1 LSSVPSLLSIT
12 SHFFLQ
18 IAVILLTYRLLWP
31 VFRRLAQVQ
40 VVAIMV
46 AGFLLGPSVLGWLWP
61 AAQQWLF
68 PTKLTIGAET
78 FTHPNLTAIYV
89 VGQLGLVLYM
99 FLVGASFKLDILGA
113 HLRQAGATSAAGIGV
128 PLILGGVVG
137 WWMVSLGGYFTD
149 RVVHWQGGLF
159 VAAAVAIT
167 AFPMLAWIIYDSGL
181 LDTRLGTMS
190 LSCAAVDDA
199 CSWVLLATVVATA
212 KGSLLGA
219 FLAIGGGL
227 AYLLFMV
234 YIGRPLLARLESWT
248 PRRAD
253 VERTGGVPI
262 AHVSIVLLVV
272 LAASW
277 FTDVVGIY
285 SVFGAFVAGAAM
297 PRGALLDAI
306 RERFEPLTAYLL
318 IPAFFIYSGLNT
330 QLTLILDGPT
340 LLMAAV
346 VLVVSFAAKFGA
358 VGLAARWQGMSW
370 HEAGSMG
377 ALANARG
384 LMELILL
391 NIGFEAGLISG
402 KLYTILA
409 LMTIITTL
417 VATPLQRLF
426 ERRMRRT
433 GSRFGRDG
441 EEPSGDVPRA
451 SSKSS
456 LDTAPRSAPST
467 FTGRPT

>member
-1 LSSVPSLLSIT
+1 MPSLLNIT
-12 SHFFLQ
+12 YHFFLQ

-31 VFRRLAQVQ
+31 LFRRLGQVQ

-46 AGFLLGPSVLGWLWP
+46 AGFLLGPSVLGWVSP

-68 PTKLTIGAET
+68 PAKLTIGAET
-78 FTHPNLTAIYV
+78 ITHPNLTAIYV

-99 FLVGASFKLDILGA
+99 FLVGASFKLDILSA
-113 HLRQAGATSAAGIGV
+113 HSRQAGATSAAGIGV

-149 RVVHWQGGLF
+149 KVVHWQGGLF

-167 AFPMLAWIIYDSGL
+167 AFPMLAWIVYDSGL
-181 LDTRLGTMS
+181 LNTRLGTMS

-212 KGSLLGA
+212 KGSLVGA
-219 FLAIGGGL
+219 LVAVGGGV

-234 YIGRPLLARLESWT
+234 YLGRPLLARLDTWA
-248 PRRAD
+248 PPRAD
-253 VERTGGVPI
+253 VERTGGLPI
-262 AHVSIVLLVV
+262 AHVSVVLLVV

-285 SVFGAFVAGAAM
+285 SVFGAFVAGAVM
-297 PRGALLDAI
+297 PRGALLDSI

-330 QLTLILDGPT
+330 QLTLIFDGPT

-391 NIGFEAGLISG
+391 NIGFEAGLITG

-417 VATPLQRLF
+417 IATPLQRLF
-426 ERRMRRT
+426 ERRLQKS
-433 GSRFGRDG
+433 GSKFG
-441 EEPSGDVPRA
+441 PSGVEPRTQVPAEAA
-451 SSKSS
+451 SGS
-456 LDTAPRSAPST
+456 
-467 FTGRPT
+467 

>member
-1 LSSVPSLLSIT
+1 MPSLLAIT
-12 SHFFLQ
+12 YHFFLQ
-18 IAVILLTYRLLWP
+18 VAIILLTYRLLWP
-31 VFRRLAQVQ
+31 MFRRLGQVQ

-46 AGFLLGPSVLGWLWP
+46 SGFLLGPSVLGSLWP

-99 FLVGASFKLDILGA
+99 FLVGASFKLEILSA
-113 HLRQAGATSAAGIGV
+113 HSRQAGATSAAGIGV
-128 PLILGGVVG
+128 PLVLGGVVG
-137 WWMVSLGGYFTD
+137 WWMVSLGGYFTAK
-149 RVVHWQGGLF
+149 VEHWQGSLF

-167 AFPMLAWIIYDSGL
+167 AFPMLAWIVYDSGL
-181 LDTRLGTMS
+181 LNTRLGTMS
-190 LSCAAVDDA
+190 LSCAAIDDA
-199 CSWVLLATVVATA
+199 CSWVLLATVVATS
-212 KGSLLGA
+212 KDSLVGA
-219 FLAIGGGL
+219 FLAVGGGL

-234 YIGRPLLARLESWT
+234 YAGRPLFARLDTWT

-262 AHVSIVLLVV
+262 AHVSIVLIVV
-272 LAASW
+272 LTASW
-277 FTDVVGIY
+277 FTDIVGIY
-285 SVFGAFVAGAAM
+285 SVFGAFVAGTVM
-297 PRGALLDAI
+297 PRGALLEAI
-306 RERFEPLTAYLL
+306 RSRFEPLTAYLL
-318 IPAFFIYSGLNT
+318 LPAFFIYSGLNT
-330 QLTLILDGPT
+330 ELTLIFDGAT

-358 VGLAARWQGMSW
+358 IGLAARWQGMSW
-370 HEAGSMG
+370 YEAGSMG

-409 LMTIITTL
+409 LMTIITTF

-426 ERRMRRT
+426 ERRLQKS
-433 GSRFGRDG
+433 GLKFGPAG
-441 EEPSGDVPRA
+441 EEPRGEVLP
-451 SSKSS
+451 
-456 LDTAPRSAPST
+456 APAAPGS
-467 FTGRPT
+467 

>member
-1 LSSVPSLLSIT
+1 MPSLLAIA

-18 IAVILLTYRLLWP
+18 VAVILLTYRLLWP
-31 VFRRLAQVQ
+31 LFRRLGQVQ

-46 AGFLLGPSVLGWLWP
+46 AGFLLGPSVLGWIWP

-68 PTKLTIGAET
+68 PAKLTIGAET
-78 FTHPNLTAIYV
+78 FTHPSLTVIYV

-99 FLVGASFKLDILGA
+99 FLVGASFKLDILSA
-113 HLRQAGATSAAGIGV
+113 HSKQAVATSAAGIGV

-137 WWMVSLGGYFTD
+137 WCMVSFGGYFTD
-149 RVVHWQGGLF
+149 KVVHWQGGLF

-167 AFPMLAWIIYDSGL
+167 AFPMLAWIVYDSGL
-181 LDTRLGTMS
+181 LNTRLGTMS

-212 KGSLLGA
+212 KGSVLGA
-219 FLAIGGGL
+219 VLAVGGGL
-227 AYLLFMV
+227 AYLLFMIYV
-234 YIGRPLLARLESWT
+234 GRPLLARLDTWT
-248 PRRAD
+248 PRRGD

-262 AHVSIVLLVV
+262 AQLSVVLLVV
-272 LAASW
+272 LTASW

-285 SVFGAFVAGAAM
+285 SVFGAFVAGAVM
-297 PRGALLDAI
+297 PRGALLDSI

-340 LLMAAV
+340 LAMAAV

-370 HEAGSMG
+370 YEAGSMG

-409 LMTIITTL
+409 LMTIVTTL

-426 ERRMRRT
+426 ERRLQKT
-433 GSRFGRDG
+433 GSKFGPAG
-441 EEPSGDVPRA
+441 VEPHSPAVPAQA
-451 SSKSS
+451 S
-456 LDTAPRSAPST
+456 T
-467 FTGRPT
+467 

>member
-1 LSSVPSLLSIT
+1 MPPLLTIAY
-12 SHFFLQ
+12 HFFLQ

-31 VFRRLAQVQ
+31 LFRRLGQVQ

-46 AGFLLGPSVLGWLWP
+46 AGFLLGPSVLGWIWP

-78 FTHPNLTAIYV
+78 ITHPNLTVIYV

-99 FLVGASFKLDILGA
+99 FLVGTSFKLDILSA
-113 HLRQAGATSAAGIGV
+113 HTRQAGATSAAGIGV

-137 WWMVSLGGYFTD
+137 WWMVSVGGYFTD
-149 RVVHWQGGLF
+149 KVAHWQGGLF

-167 AFPMLAWIIYDSGL
+167 AFPMLAWIVYDSGL
-181 LDTRLGTMS
+181 LNTRLGTMS

-212 KGSLLGA
+212 KGSIFGA
-219 FLAIGGGL
+219 VLAIGGGL
-227 AYLLFMV
+227 AYLLFMI
-234 YIGRPLLARLESWT
+234 YLGRPLLARLETWT

-262 AHVSIVLLVV
+262 AHVSVILLVV
-272 LAASW
+272 LTASW
-277 FTDVVGIY
+277 FTDLVGIY
-285 SVFGAFVAGAAM
+285 SVFGAFVAGLVM
-297 PRGALLDAI
+297 PRGALIDSI
-306 RERFEPLTAYLL
+306 RARFEPLTAYLL
-318 IPAFFIYSGLNT
+318 LPAFFIYSGLNT
-330 QLTLILDGPT
+330 QLNLILDGPT
-340 LLMAAV
+340 LLMAAI
-346 VLVVSFAAKFGA
+346 VLVVSFVAKFGA

-370 HEAGSMG
+370 YEAGSMG

-409 LMTIITTL
+409 LMTIITTFA
-417 VATPLQRLF
+417 ATPLQRLF
-426 ERRMRRT
+426 ERRLRRS
-433 GSRFGRDG
+433 GSRFGPDG
-441 EEPSGDVPRA
+441 EEPLEQESQASARKAIPR
-451 SSKSS
+451 
-456 LDTAPRSAPST
+456 
-467 FTGRPT
+467 